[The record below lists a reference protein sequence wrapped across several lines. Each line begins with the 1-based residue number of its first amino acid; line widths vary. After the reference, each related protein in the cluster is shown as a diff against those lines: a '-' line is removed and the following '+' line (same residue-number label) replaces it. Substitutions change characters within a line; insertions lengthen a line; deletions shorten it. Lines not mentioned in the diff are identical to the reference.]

1 MIGVFCLLATL
12 STAFEYE
19 LAIEEKCLRN
29 CTNEELRKM
38 HHPTGKC
45 NFTFHHMIGH
55 DRVISDIKNKKLE
68 EASRKLVK
76 DISNNLEPMLH
87 KLLPQNCTSHPHII
101 YVPLNSPLYNKT
113 SLIDSHINHSS
124 KVYIDQ
130 DENKTQL
137 EKILKSTD
145 FVSPSDLKINDT
157 CCSKKFWVHV
167 DWTKL
172 GKNEAY
178 KTFMSW
184 FSALCYAL
192 IPLVLIAT
200 FNCYLVHAVYKS
212 QSRRRRMTNSH
223 VSKSTLI
230 I

>member
-19 LAIEEKCLRN
+19 LAIEEQCIRN
-29 CTNEELRKM
+29 CTNEELKKM
-38 HHPTGKC
+38 SHPTGKC

-55 DRVISDIKNKKLE
+55 DLVIPNINNKKLE
-68 EASRKLVK
+68 ESSRKLVK
-76 DISNNLEPMLH
+76 DIYNNLEPVLD
-87 KLLPQNCTSHPHII
+87 KLLPRNCTSHPHII
-101 YVPLNSPLYNKT
+101 YVPLHSPLFNKT
-113 SLIDSHINHSS
+113 YLIDRNISSSHKVILDQAENNTQVENFTKSS
-124 KVYIDQ
+124 EWVA
-130 DENKTQL
+130 
-137 EKILKSTD
+137 S
-145 FVSPSDLKINDT
+145 SDKKINDT
-157 CCSKKFWVHV
+157 CCVKNFRVHV

-172 GKNEAY
+172 GKNEDY

-212 QSRRRRMTNSH
+212 QGRRRRMTNSH
-223 VSKSTLI
+223 VSQTT
-230 I
+230 

>member
-19 LAIEEKCLRN
+19 LAIEEQCIRN

-38 HHPTGKC
+38 SHPTGKC
-45 NFTFHHMIGH
+45 NFTFHHIGH
-55 DRVISDIKNKKLE
+55 DLVTPNINNKKLE
-68 EASRKLVK
+68 ESSRKLVK
-76 DISNNLEPMLH
+76 DIYNNLEPVLH
-87 KLLPQNCTSHPHII
+87 KLLPRNCTSHPHII
-101 YVPLNSPLYNKT
+101 YVPLHSPLFNKT
-113 SLIDSHINHSS
+113 YLIDRHISRSS
-124 KVYIDQ
+124 KVILDQ
-130 DENKTQL
+130 VENNTHHVANFTKTREL
-137 EKILKSTD
+137 
-145 FVSPSDLKINDT
+145 VSSNEPKINDT
-157 CCSKKFWVHV
+157 CCLKKFWVHV

-212 QSRRRRMTNSH
+212 QGRRRRMTNSH
-223 VSKSTLI
+223 VSKTT
-230 I
+230 